1 MASAAALFSS
11 ADADDPLT
19 RALQPPPDESP
30 DDRDARLQQQRAAQ
44 AVSHEIDQTLQEDKK
59 AYDRRKKAIK
69 ILLLGQAES
78 GKSTTLKN
86 FQLAFSPSHFRSE
99 RAAWRTIIQLNLIR
113 SIKRLLE
120 VLQEEWD
127 QSVAQPAS
135 RPDKGKGVAGR
146 APPAVRFSTSPLTD
160 AHRKMRMRLSPLLP
174 IEEQLSKRL
183 FPEAHERL
191 HDVCVP
197 AGSGWKSM
205 LASLSNGGVAAP
217 AEKERRPGTAD
228 RDDPTAVLAACKDDI
243 VALWED
249 PVVRAVL
256 KKHNVRLQ
264 DMPGFFLNDAARI
277 ATLNY
282 EPSDDDIVRARLR
295 TLGVEEHRFTMESGA
310 LPGSEWYIYD
320 VGGSRNNRPMWI
332 PYFDDVQAIIFLA
345 PLAFNLMLEED
356 PKVNRLEDS
365 IMLWKEICGNALLSK
380 TTLILFLNKMD
391 ILQATLA
398 AGIRVS
404 KYVPSYGDQPN
415 DVQHVTKY
423 FRDKFRG
430 YHKRL
435 SPQARAFYWHETS
448 VIDTR
453 STAAILVGVR
463 EGILRS
469 HLQSVNV
476 I

>member
-69 ILLLGQAES
+69 ILLLGAPSLLPPLPACSPARLARPGRVRKEHHAQECVSLSLHALPADLLTRSLSRLPARLLALALPQRTRRLEDHHPAQPHPVRRS
-78 GKSTTLKN
+78 RLADAPTL
-86 FQLAFSPSHFRSE
+86 
-99 RAAWRTIIQLNLIR
+99 LITCARLPR

-264 DMPGFFLNDAARI
+264 DMPGL
-277 ATLNY
+277 
-282 EPSDDDIVRARLR
+282 
-295 TLGVEEHRFTMESGA
+295 
-310 LPGSEWYIYD
+310 
-320 VGGSRNNRPMWI
+320 
-332 PYFDDVQAIIFLA
+332 
-345 PLAFNLMLEED
+345 
-356 PKVNRLEDS
+356 
-365 IMLWKEICGNALLSK
+365 
-380 TTLILFLNKMD
+380 
-391 ILQATLA
+391 
-398 AGIRVS
+398 
-404 KYVPSYGDQPN
+404 
-415 DVQHVTKY
+415 
-423 FRDKFRG
+423 
-430 YHKRL
+430 
-435 SPQARAFYWHETS
+435 
-448 VIDTR
+448 
-453 STAAILVGVR
+453 
-463 EGILRS
+463 
-469 HLQSVNV
+469 
-476 I
+476 

>member
-191 HDVCVP
+191 HD
-197 AGSGWKSM
+197 
-205 LASLSNGGVAAP
+205 
-217 AEKERRPGTAD
+217 
-228 RDDPTAVLAACKDDI
+228 
-243 VALWED
+243 
-249 PVVRAVL
+249 
-256 KKHNVRLQ
+256 
-264 DMPGFFLNDAARI
+264 
-277 ATLNY
+277 
-282 EPSDDDIVRARLR
+282 
-295 TLGVEEHRFTMESGA
+295 
-310 LPGSEWYIYD
+310 
-320 VGGSRNNRPMWI
+320 
-332 PYFDDVQAIIFLA
+332 
-345 PLAFNLMLEED
+345 
-356 PKVNRLEDS
+356 
-365 IMLWKEICGNALLSK
+365 
-380 TTLILFLNKMD
+380 
-391 ILQATLA
+391 
-398 AGIRVS
+398 
-404 KYVPSYGDQPN
+404 
-415 DVQHVTKY
+415 
-423 FRDKFRG
+423 
-430 YHKRL
+430 
-435 SPQARAFYWHETS
+435 
-448 VIDTR
+448 
-453 STAAILVGVR
+453 
-463 EGILRS
+463 
-469 HLQSVNV
+469 
-476 I
+476 